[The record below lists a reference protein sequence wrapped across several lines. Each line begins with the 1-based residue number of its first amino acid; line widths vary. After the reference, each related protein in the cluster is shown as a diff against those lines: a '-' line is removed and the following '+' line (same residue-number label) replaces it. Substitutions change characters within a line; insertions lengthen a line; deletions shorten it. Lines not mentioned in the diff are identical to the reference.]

1 MSNPSNSDTP
11 PNWLEIPADSIAPQT
26 TAILTEIDTF
36 VSGKLSRLGLLR
48 YNAKLSKI
56 ELVELVKQH
65 GESSR
70 KSFENAKPYQD
81 VLCAIASF
89 LPQSAYESLTY
100 RDARE
105 LSAAL
110 ESSKKNAVACAAV
123 EKRLKASKF
132 GRDWSKSLAKLATSF
147 DTPASDTPASDTPAS
162 DTPASDTPAS
172 DTPASDTPAS
182 DTPAASNIVALP
194 DSGPMNPAALI
205 ELVKE
210 KLRAMPDKSREIA
223 RGMLARLV
231 NEPEKLAELLA
242 A

>member
-1 MSNPSNSDTP
+1 MATPSNSDKS

-36 VSGKLSRLGLLR
+36 VAGKLPRLGLLR
-48 YNAKLSKI
+48 YNAKISKI

-110 ESSKKNAVACAAV
+110 ESSKKNAVACAAI

-132 GRDWSKSLAKLATSF
+132 GKDWSKSLAKLATSF
-147 DTPASDTPASDTPAS
+147 DAPASDAPASDAPAS
-162 DTPASDTPAS
+162 DAPAP
-172 DTPASDTPAS
+172 
-182 DTPAASNIVALP
+182 SNIVALP
-194 DSGPMNPAALI
+194 DSAPMKPTELI

-210 KLRAMPDKSREIA
+210 KLRLMPDKSREIA

>member
-147 DTPASDTPASDTPAS
+147 DTPASDTPASDTPA
-162 DTPASDTPAS
+162 
-172 DTPASDTPAS
+172 
-182 DTPAASNIVALP
+182 ASNIVALP